1 MEVKAAQSCPT
12 LCDPTDCSPPGSS
25 VHRILQARILEWVAI
40 LFPGDLPNPG
50 IKPRSPLVQGDSL
63 PSESSAKPGQRIC
76 LQCRKPGFDPWVRKI
91 LWRREWQPTPVF
103 LPGEISWTE
112 EPGELQSV
120 GSQRV
125 RHDWATNTTHQG
137 SQDTEATQMC
147 TEGWTGKEDVIY
159 KRVCVSVC
167 VHARCA

>member
-1 MEVKAAQSCPT
+1 MKAAQSYPT

-76 LQCRKPGFDPWVRKI
+76 LQCRKPGFDPWLRKVP
-91 LWRREWQPTPVF
+91 WRREWLHIPVF
-103 LPGEISWTE
+103 LLGEFH
-112 EPGELQSV
+112 G
-120 GSQRV
+120 QRSLAECIPWGQ
-125 RHDWATNTTHQG
+125 RESDP
-137 SQDTEATQMC
+137 
-147 TEGWTGKEDVIY
+147 TEGLTHTHTHTHIY
-159 KRVCVSVC
+159 KTRVILATEDFCEN
-167 VHARCA
+167 